1 MVPFMIFM
9 KTKEK
14 EQLELRYV
22 MNLEA
27 LYEAQTL
34 SGMIMASMLS
44 QWRLLLAGMDW
55 FWQNR

>member
-1 MVPFMIFM
+1 MIFM